1 MTPPRRDVRRRRHG
15 ASMTAPA
22 APTPP
27 RGDEG
32 ALTRARSRAQ
42 FVSEASNILRSSPVL
57 EESLVAFARFA
68 VPVLADPGMGRKRLL
83 DCIERIA
90 PSVLVGVPRATTAR
104 ALFPASFASVRTTV
118 TVGPWLPW
126 GGRTLAS
133 LAAVTGV
140 TVSLADAPGQFGQ
153 ALRER
158 AAKEA
163 TKILLVVDQLEEL
176 FTLSDDP
183 AAREAFLAALL
194 GAADDPSSPVRVVL
208 SRS

>member
-68 VPVLADPGMGRKRLL
+68 VPVLADWVA
-83 DCIERIA
+83 IA
-90 PSVLVGVPRATTAR
+90 A
-104 ALFPASFASVRTTV
+104 
-118 TVGPWLPW
+118 
-126 GGRTLAS
+126 
-133 LAAVTGV
+133 
-140 TVSLADAPGQFGQ
+140 
-153 ALRER
+153 
-158 AAKEA
+158 
-163 TKILLVVDQLEEL
+163 
-176 FTLSDDP
+176 
-183 AAREAFLAALL
+183 
-194 GAADDPSSPVRVVL
+194 AADFPDAERM
-208 SRS
+208 RIRYWQA